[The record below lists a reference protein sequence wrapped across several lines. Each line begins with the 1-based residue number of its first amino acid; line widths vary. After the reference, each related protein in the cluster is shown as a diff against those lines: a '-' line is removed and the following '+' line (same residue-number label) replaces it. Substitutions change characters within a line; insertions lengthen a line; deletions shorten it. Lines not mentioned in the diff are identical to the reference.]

1 MNNKRG
7 QHTTSIPFGIIF
19 SIILIVFFIVIAF
32 IAIRFFLDLG
42 QVTEVELFYDR
53 LQEKI
58 DKVCFGNLTNTIT
71 NRADHEVIKKDPKY
85 SSEHNIFLIP
95 PEATGETPSKI
106 LNHINISIITQDRN
120 PYCVRSTEDLRIKK
134 DFYDVNVI
142 IQ

>member
-1 MNNKRG
+1 M
-7 QHTTSIPFGIIF
+7 
-19 SIILIVFFIVIAF
+19 
-32 IAIRFFLDLG
+32 
-42 QVTEVELFYDR
+42 ELPK
-53 LQEKI
+53 KI
-58 DKVCFGNLTNTIT
+58 EKVCFGNLTNTIT